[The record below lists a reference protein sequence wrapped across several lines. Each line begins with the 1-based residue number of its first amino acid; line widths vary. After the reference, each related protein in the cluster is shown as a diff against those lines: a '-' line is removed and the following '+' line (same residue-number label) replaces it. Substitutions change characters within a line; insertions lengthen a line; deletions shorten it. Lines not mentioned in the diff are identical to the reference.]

1 MNKSFIDRINDL
13 KSYVRTKKNG
23 MKICFHC
30 EEVDD
35 FKNNIKL
42 IELFK
47 TEIGINNIIGIGYK
61 GGLYVKRLNNDEY
74 NNYISFINNN
84 NKVNKEFNDLIIS
97 YCNNAVVNLS
107 GCGSS
112 EIITTL
118 ILYYTKI
125 YFEIPYSEK
134 DEEKKKGT
142 KWDIIRKKWFIY
154 YTNENLE
161 YFICRYKIT
170 DETYKYIDEY
180 IKTKTKTL

>member
-1 MNKSFIDRINDL
+1 MNKLFIDRVKDL
-13 KSYVRTKKNG
+13 EDYIRTKKND

-30 EEVDD
+30 EDVDD

-47 TEIGINNIIGIGYK
+47 TEISINNIIGIGYK
-61 GGLYVKRLNNDEY
+61 GVLYVKRLNNDEY
-74 NNYISFINNN
+74 NNYISFINN

-107 GCGSS
+107 GFGSS
-112 EIITTL
+112 KIIATL

-125 YFEIPYSEK
+125 FFEIPYNNK
-134 DEEKKKGT
+134 DEEKKKGI
-142 KWDIIRKKWFIY
+142 KWDAYKKKWFIY
-154 YTNENLE
+154 YTNDNLE
-161 YFICRYKIT
+161 YFIDKYKIT
-170 DETYKYIDEY
+170 DETYEYIDEY